1 MSYIENARKL
11 RPIVEQAMQSVD
23 GNDALTAMS
32 LYPAW
37 ETGKAYAVG
46 TKVQRNGKLWRALQY
61 HASQLGW
68 EPENT
73 PTLWVE
79 INETHDGTIDN
90 PIPYDG
96 NMALEQGKYYVQDG
110 VIYLC
115 TRDTINPVYHPL
127 ASLVGLYVEVTA
139 NG

>member
-1 MSYIENARKL
+1 MSYIENARRL

-23 GNDALTAMS
+23 GNDALTARM
-32 LYPAW
+32 LYPTW

-46 TKVQRNGKLWRALQY
+46 TKVQKDGKLWCVLQY

-79 INETHDGTIDN
+79 INETNTGTIDN

-96 NMALEQGKYYVQDG
+96 NMELEQGKHYVQDG

-115 TRDTINPVYHPL
+115 TRDTVNPVYHPL